1 MAIDVV
7 RLIGAVTREISSRD
21 KDGAPARVLVAT
33 RSYATSMEDLWD
45 ALTNPERIPRW
56 FLPISGDLRLGGRY
70 QLQGNASGEV
80 VQCDPPRR
88 LGLTWGMHGQ
98 VSWVT
103 LDLSEAPVGGTLLRL
118 EHMAH
123 VPQDM
128 WDEYGPGA
136 VGVGWDQALLG
147 LDRHFTSGVKLSPQ
161 EAMAWLASGEGRS
174 FVQRS
179 SEAWCNA
186 SIEAGAEPASA
197 RAAAQRTTAAYTGDA
212 GGSVDA

>member
-7 RLIGAVTREISSRD
+7 RLIGAVTREISSRE

-33 RSYATSMEDLWD
+33 RTYDTSMEDLWD

-103 LDLSEAPVGGTLLRL
+103 LDLSEAPDGGTLLRL

-136 VGVGWDQALLG
+136 VGVGWDQALLD

-212 GGSVDA
+212 SGSVDG